1 MMPLKSHF
9 MGRAYDAL
17 RSPLGRRACTEGW
30 GVSFFEFVA
39 QEGRKPNEGAEQ
51 DQLRAHAVAIA
62 KVKADWPAVCRAAHD
77 RRIARFER
85 IANGLE

>member
-1 MMPLKSHF
+1 MPLNSQF

-17 RSPLGRRACTEGW
+17 RSPLGRQACAEGW

-39 QEGRKPNEGAEQ
+39 QEGRKPNEGAER
-51 DQLRAHAVAIA
+51 DRLRAYAAEIA
-62 KVKADWPAVCRAAHD
+62 AAKTQWPAVCRNAHD

>member
-1 MMPLKSHF
+1 MPLKSHF

-17 RSPLGRRACTEGW
+17 RSPLGRQACAEGW

-39 QEGRKPNEGAEQ
+39 QEGRKPNAGAEQ
-51 DQLRAHAVAIA
+51 DQLRAFADAIA
-62 KVKADWPAVCRAAHD
+62 AAKAEWPAVCRNAHD